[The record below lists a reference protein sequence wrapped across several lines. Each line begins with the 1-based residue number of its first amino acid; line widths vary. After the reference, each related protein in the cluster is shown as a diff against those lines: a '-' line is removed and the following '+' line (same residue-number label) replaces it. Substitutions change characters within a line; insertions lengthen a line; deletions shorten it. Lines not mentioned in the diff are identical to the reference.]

1 MRFGVLGP
9 LAVWAPDGTPVQVPE
24 AKVRALLAALL
35 VRAGDPVPAD
45 RLVDDL
51 WGGAPPGN
59 PANTLQTKVSQLRR
73 AVGRDAVRRDPAGYR
88 LAVGPAAVD
97 AAEFAGLVERARRTP
112 AAARRAELLEQA
124 LGLWRGPAYADVRDE
139 PFARSAAGHLDEQRL
154 LAYEEWAEAR
164 LELGGHGG
172 LAGEL
177 AAVVTQHP
185 WRERLRAAHLR
196 ALAGAGRQREAIETF
211 LAFRGRLADE
221 LGVDPGPELEA
232 AYRAVLAPESAPAA
246 APRLAAPL
254 TPLIG
259 RDTDRDRVRAALA
272 GARLVTLTGPG
283 GVGKTRLA
291 IAAAGAGHLV
301 ELADLTRG
309 APASA
314 VIERLAVVL
323 GLRDETRG
331 SAGDLAD
338 RVAAALTGV
347 RAPVVLDNT
356 EHVVQATA
364 AVVARLLRAVPD
376 LHILATG
383 REPLGVTG
391 EVVYPVPPL
400 NPDAAAALF
409 EARARAADPGVR
421 ADRQTVDTICAR
433 LDGIPLAIEL
443 AAARVR
449 TLGVAEL
456 ARRMDDRFAVLGA
469 GPRDAA
475 RRQRT
480 LRAAIDWSWDL
491 LDHAE
496 QAMLRRLAVHAGG
509 ATLEAAVEVS
519 GPPAS
524 LDVLA
529 RLVDRSLV
537 VAVTDDV
544 PRYRLL
550 ETVAA
555 YAAERL
561 AEAGEADRLRRR
573 HVAYHLA
580 LAEQA
585 RPHLHGPAQGEWLRR
600 LDAES
605 ANLAAALAAATAEEA
620 ARLLDASAWWWFLR
634 GRYREAHRAL
644 AAAPDAGPVAAW
656 RAGFA
661 LFAQQEPGPAGAAAD
676 GLPAWFLA
684 HAHASFGDEATG
696 AALVERVIAG
706 TRPGEWL
713 HAAALTTRSTGALFA
728 GDLGRL
734 RKDAE
739 EALATFERLGD
750 AWGRLQAA
758 DNLAALAQITG
769 DYPAAERLH
778 REAVHAAEALDL
790 TTDAAH
796 HLTGL
801 GRIAMLTGDLAAAED
816 LHRRALDLATVH
828 ANTYER
834 QFAELGLGLVA
845 RRAGRFADARRHLE
859 AWLDWNRAMPGGQ
872 GLALLLAELGFV
884 AEQTGSAGEARALHA
899 EGLEVARGTGDPRA
913 VALAL
918 EGLAGAA
925 ALDGDAARAA
935 RLLDEARA
943 LREGVDAPLPPG
955 ERADVDRITA
965 RIAALRTAGPGIR

>member
-1 MRFGVLGP
+1 M
-9 LAVWAPDGTPVQVPE
+9 WAADGTPVKVPE

-35 VRAGDPVPAD
+35 VRAGDPVPAG
-45 RLVDDL
+45 RLAEDL

-73 AVGRDAVRRDPAGYR
+73 IVGRDAIRHGAAGYH
-88 LAVGPAAVD
+88 LAIGPAALD
-97 AAEFAGLVERARRTP
+97 AAEFTGLVERARRTP
-112 AAARRAELLEQA
+112 DAAGRAELLGRA
-124 LGLWRGPAYADVRDE
+124 LDLWRGPAYAEVRDE
-139 PFARSAAGHLDEQRL
+139 PFARSAAGRLEEQRL
-154 LAYEEWAEAR
+154 LAYEEWVEAR
-164 LELGGHGG
+164 LELGAHAA

-177 AAVVTQHP
+177 TAAVAQHP
-185 WRERLRAAHLR
+185 WRERLLAAHLR

-221 LGVDPGPELEA
+221 LGVDPSPELES
-232 AYRAVLAPESAPAA
+232 AYRAVLTRESVPTV
-246 APRLAAPL
+246 APRLPAPL
-254 TPLIG
+254 APLIG
-259 RDTDRDRVRAALA
+259 RDADRDRVRAALA
-272 GARLVTLTGPG
+272 RARLVTLTGPG

-291 IAAAGAGHLV
+291 LAAAHTGHLV
-301 ELADLTRG
+301 ELAGLPRG

-314 VIERLAVVL
+314 VTERLAAVL

-331 SAGDLAD
+331 RSGDPAD
-338 RVAAALTGV
+338 RIAAALTGA
-347 RAPVVLDNT
+347 RALVVLDNA
-356 EHVVQATA
+356 EHVVDAAAT
-364 AVVARLLRAVPD
+364 VVSRLLGAVAD
-376 LHILATG
+376 LRVLATS
-383 REPLGVTG
+383 REPLGVGG
-391 EVVYPVPPL
+391 EVVFPVAPL
-400 NPDAAAALF
+400 SPDDAAALF
-409 EARARAADPGVR
+409 ETRARAADPGVR
-421 ADRQTVDTICAR
+421 ADRPAVEVICAR

-449 TLGVAEL
+449 TLGVTEL
-456 ARRMDDRFAVLGA
+456 ARRMDDRFAVLGG

-475 RRQRT
+475 HRQRT
-480 LRAAIDWSWDL
+480 LRAAVDWSWDL
-491 LDHAE
+491 LDDDE
-496 QAMLRRLAVHAGG
+496 RAMLRRLAVHAGG
-509 ATLEAAVEVS
+509 ATLEAAVAVS

-555 YAAERL
+555 YATERL
-561 AEAGEADRLRRR
+561 AEAGETRLLRRR
-573 HVAYHLA
+573 HVAYYLG

-585 RPHLHGPAQGEWLRR
+585 RPHLHGPAQGDWLRR

-605 ANLAAALAAATAEEA
+605 ANLAAALAAATGEGA
-620 ARLLDASAWWWFLR
+620 ARLLDAAAWWWFLR
-634 GRYREAHRAL
+634 GRYREAHRAF
-644 AAAPDAGPVAAW
+644 AAAPSLGPVPAW

-661 LFAQQEPGPAGAAAD
+661 LFTQQDPGPAVAPAD

-684 HAHASFGDEATG
+684 HAQAAFGDEAAG
-696 AALVERVIAG
+696 AALIELVIAR

-713 HAAALTTRSTGALFA
+713 HAAALTTRSTAALFA
-728 GDLGRL
+728 GDLSRL
-734 RKDAE
+734 RKDAD

-769 DYPAAERLH
+769 DYPEARRLH
-778 REAVHAAEALDL
+778 REAVRAAEALDL

-801 GRIAMLTGDLAAAED
+801 GRVAMLTGDLAEAEE
-816 LHRRALDLATVH
+816 LHQRALALATAH

-845 RRAGRFADARRHLE
+845 RRAGRYADARRHLE
-859 AWLDWNRAMPGGQ
+859 AWLDWNRAVPGGQ

-884 AEQTGSAGEARALHA
+884 AEQTGNAGEAKTLHA

-925 ALDGDAARAA
+925 ALDGDARQAA
-935 RLLDEARA
+935 RLLAEAGA
-943 LREGVDAPLPPG
+943 LRDGVDAPLPPG

-965 RIAALRTAGPGIR
+965 RIAALRTAGR